1 MAPVEQGLHA
11 SYYHKLN
18 DNQAVGVEIDGKRST
33 KECVATV
40 GYSFEIPGAE
50 TIVKSELLDNDIL
63 LLTNDIKLVN
73 HKVYAPASST
83 FIYIPY

>member
-1 MAPVEQGLHA
+1 MNAAIQVAPAELGLHA

-18 DNQAVGVEIDGKRST
+18 DNQAFGVELEGKRTT

-50 TIVKSELLDNDIL
+50 TTVKGTRLNATL
-63 LLTNDIKLVN
+63 
-73 HKVYAPASST
+73 
-83 FIYIPY
+83 IYIKCSFLIH